1 MKLAIIGGSLFN
13 EPGNFIRVKEEQI
26 KTPFGEPSGA
36 FISGTITAPPSGLLA
51 EYRPSMDI
59 NDVEVVFLNRH
70 GHSHHLA
77 PHQINYRANMFA
89 LKRLEVTHIIAV
101 TAVGGITENMSPM
114 KWVVPDQVIDY
125 TYGRMQTYNDGN
137 ESEVKHIDFS
147 YPFDGFL
154 RDKLITAL
162 DKESCVYERQATYGV
177 TQGPR
182 LETIAEIKRMQRDGC
197 DIVGMTAMPEATL
210 ARELEMNY
218 ATLSLV
224 VNWAAG
230 KGVSPAQ
237 QAEVISMDEI
247 KQRIV
252 DGNEIIEK
260 LISHVVSLPG

>member
-1 MKLAIIGGSLFN
+1 M
-13 EPGNFIRVKEEQI
+13 PKEQ
-26 KTPFGEPSGA
+26 FSA
-36 FISGTITAPPSGLLA
+36 
-51 EYRPSMDI
+51 RPSMDI
-59 NDVEVVFLNRH
+59 NDVELVFLNRH
-70 GHSHHLA
+70 GRLHHLA

-89 LKRLEVTHIIAV
+89 LKILEVTHVIAL
-101 TAVGGITENMSPM
+101 TAVGGISDNMPPM
-114 KWVVPDQVIDY
+114 KWVVPDQIIDY

-154 RDKLITAL
+154 RDKLIASL
-162 DKESCVYERQATYGV
+162 DEESCSYETQATYGA

-197 DIVGMTAMPEATL
+197 DIVGMTAMPEAAL
-210 ARELEMNY
+210 ARELDIDY

-230 KGVSPAQ
+230 KGVSSTQ

-260 LISHVVSLPG
+260 LISNVVPLLD